1 MFHFKKKLK
10 IFKMNKKNQEEE
22 NELFFYL
29 SYNSHFFYTKTSIFN
44 DLKHKIENFQN
55 EQEKSRRRK

>member
-44 DLKHKIENFQN
+44 DLISLQLN
-55 EQEKSRRRK
+55 EMQHLEVD

>member
-1 MFHFKKKLK
+1 
-10 IFKMNKKNQEEE
+10 MNF
-22 NELFFYL
+22 FFYL